1 MKLTINEKIG
11 FGAGDMAIAI
21 VMMSL
26 AMIITYFYTD
36 VFGLKPVDLGI
47 LLFSVRILDAVIDP
61 SCGNN
66 DRHNE
71 YTLGKI
77 SAMVAFYV
85 NTVWDKHLVDVHHT

>member
-61 SCGNN
+61 VVGTMT
-66 DRHNE
+66 DRTIHVGENIGRGCFLCQ
-71 YTLGKI
+71 YRLG
-77 SAMVAFYV
+77 
-85 NTVWDKHLVDVHHT
+85 

>member
-61 SCGNN
+61 VVGTMTDITNTRWENIGHGC
-66 DRHNE
+66 
-71 YTLGKI
+71 
-77 SAMVAFYV
+77 FYV